1 MPSAARSRLLP
12 EPWVFFLDRSM
23 GSRLVADALRVRGE
37 IVEAHDAHFAKD
49 AADVEWLGAVGRK
62 RWVVVSKDD
71 RIRLNE
77 VERMALTEAG
87 VAAFFLGRSDLTG
100 PQMASGDGL
109 RRHMK
114 GNALQRA
121 HRRVLVYEIAN
132 FDHGAE
138 LKPGRSYRAFCQGM
152 IIFVTFA
159 VTGLCG
165 IASATAG
172 FPKNPADKPLSQER
186 GPCVL

>member
-100 PQMASGDGL
+100 PQMASAIVTALPAMKRAL
-109 RRHMK
+109 RRFE
-114 GNALQRA
+114 
-121 HRRVLVYEIAN
+121 VPFIARISLDGDVSV
-132 FDHGAE
+132 FE
-138 LKPGRSYRAFCQGM
+138 
-152 IIFVTFA
+152 
-159 VTGLCG
+159 
-165 IASATAG
+165 SAG
-172 FPKNPADKPLSQER
+172 KRFSPVKRIRP
-186 GPCVL
+186 